1 MSQTSQKQ
9 QMPSNSK
16 ESFMNLTFNS
26 ENQNNPNNQENQVAN
41 QNVESSNK
49 QFNGQCIS
57 AIEKNPNETPVD
69 QSEDLKEQVNLF
81 KDHQF
86 LSLNKLDQNQ
96 LKLEEEKK
104 NKENI
109 DNKKQGIEGMKG
121 KIKLEDSLNSKIQ
134 NKIESN
140 NLEKNLS
147 KDQFKNSIEQKKQ
160 YQSKESQN
168 QEEKDKIKLED
179 IFESKIH
186 YNQNLKEQNIKG
198 QSQSNNDMAEIK
210 HHEKIEK
217 YDQNQIL
224 LNLASAIE
232 KLDST
237 LTNFVNVQSKINE
250 DQSSL
255 NASFKKSMDEQL
267 SLFRKSIENQN
278 TFNNMVFQWMQ
289 NQQGQNQGK
298 NPGN

>member
-1 MSQTSQKQ
+1 
-9 QMPSNSK
+9 
-16 ESFMNLTFNS
+16 MNLTFNS
-26 ENQNNPNNQENQVAN
+26 ENQNNQENQVAD

-57 AIEKNPNETPVD
+57 AVEKNSNETPVD
-69 QSEDLKEQVNLF
+69 QSDDLKEQVNLF
-81 KDHQF
+81 KGHQF
-86 LSLNKLDQNQ
+86 LNLNKLDQDQ

-109 DNKKQGIEGMKG
+109 DKKKQGIESMKG
-121 KIKLEDSLNSKIQ
+121 KIKLEDSVNSKIQ

-140 NLEKNLS
+140 HLEKKLS

-186 YNQNLKEQNIKG
+186 YNQSLKDQNIKG
-198 QSQSNNDMAEIK
+198 QSQSNSDMTEIK
-210 HHEKIEK
+210 HQYEKIEK
-217 YDQNQIL
+217 YDQNQLL
-224 LNLASAIE
+224 LNLACAIE

-250 DQSSL
+250 DQSGY
-255 NASFKKSMDEQL
+255 NAFFK
-267 SLFRKSIENQN
+267 KSIENQN

-289 NQQGQNQGK
+289 NQQLQNQGK
-298 NPGN
+298 NPLN